1 MSPLLNFVLVI
12 PGTSHTITQREMKP
26 ATQVERAKRR
36 RKVQAAAGRGQG
48 QAAANAETVYDVD
61 DV

>member
-1 MSPLLNFVLVI
+1 MPALLNFVPVLS
-12 PGTSHTITQREMKP
+12 GTSHTIAQRDMKP

-48 QAAANAETVYDVD
+48 QQTANAETVYDVD